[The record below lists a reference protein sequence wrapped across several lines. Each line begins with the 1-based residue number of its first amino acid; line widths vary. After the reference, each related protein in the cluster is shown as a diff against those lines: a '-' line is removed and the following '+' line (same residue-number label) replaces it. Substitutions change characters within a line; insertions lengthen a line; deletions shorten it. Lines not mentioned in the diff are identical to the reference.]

1 MNLLH
6 IFKANKRAEASGVT
20 LADVQSAVKN
30 YDPALH
36 EAPIVIGHPKT
47 DDPAYGWVG
56 KLSLGV
62 DNTVLA
68 QPKQIVTEFA
78 EWVNQGLYKKISA
91 SWYGKSNP
99 DNPTPGQLYLKH
111 VGYLGAVPPVI
122 KGMPDSSFSES
133 DGEVITIEFSE
144 AEFADYDDLAQVQL
158 WRNLRDWLIESQD
171 LATADRI
178 VPAYVLES
186 LQMSAMTES
195 DATPSYSEKPMPPTE
210 VELKQ
215 REDAIALR
223 EQQATLKEQ
232 ELQFSE
238 ALDGVIKEG
247 RVLAV
252 EKPAH
257 LKRLKMLAAIPA
269 DSVVNFSEGKADYS
283 PTQEYLEEL
292 KKRTK
297 VVNFSEISGD
307 EPPENIGADP
317 VKRARAIDKKLADAA
332 KEGRLL
338 SFAEA
343 DAELNAELNAGEQN

>member
-144 AEFADYDDLAQVQL
+144 AEFADYDDLTQVRL
-158 WRNLRDWLIESQD
+158 WQNLRDWLIESQD
-171 LATADRI
+171 LATADRV
-178 VPAYVLES
+178 VPSYMLET
-186 LQMSAMTES
+186 LQMSAMSEPDEPLS
-195 DATPSYSEKPMPPTE
+195 NYSEKPMPLTE
-210 VELKQ
+210 EELKQ
-215 REDAIALR
+215 REDALALR
-223 EQQATLKEQ
+223 ERNTVLKEQ
-232 ELQFSE
+232 ELLFSE

-247 RVLAV
+247 RILGV

-257 LKRLKMLAAIPA
+257 LKRLKMLSAIPA
-269 DSVVNFSEGKADYS
+269 DSVVDFAEGKENYS
-283 PTQEYLEEL
+283 PTQEYLDEL
-292 KKRTK
+292 KKRPV
-297 VVNFSEISGD
+297 VVNFGEISGG
-307 EPPENIGADP
+307 EAPENISADP
-317 VKRARAIDKKLADAA
+317 VKRAQAIDKKRSAAA

-343 DAELNAELNAGEQN
+343 DAELNAQGEQN